1 MSERDTAYDKID
13 RYLRNNL
20 DDADYADYSAA
31 LDLVYG
37 DASAQPAPGQA
48 PIAHL
53 RAMSSTEQWSSWEV
67 CPPDDGND
75 QPRTPPATRRSP
87 GANRSSGAYERGLSQ
102 GSLRADEPD
111 CAATQVQTDGV
122 LRATEDLGKEVVGL
136 IDRGVHPAKPT
147 DQVRPSKVSK
157 TIPRHRRLG
166 SAGGA
171 MPASGNW
178 TL

>member
-67 CPPDDGND
+67 CPPDDGNAV
-75 QPRTPPATRRSP
+75 PVFAASPAP
-87 GANRSSGAYERGLSQ
+87 Q
-102 GSLRADEPD
+102 
-111 CAATQVQTDGV
+111 
-122 LRATEDLGKEVVGL
+122 EVVTDTQRREELDELLAAVPLPPNAITYEKGWWL
-136 IDRGVHPAKPT
+136 IDRLQLLATKYAAIRSLEGK
-147 DQVRPSKVSK
+147 KN
-157 TIPRHRRLG
+157 G
-166 SAGGA
+166 
-171 MPASGNW
+171 
-178 TL
+178 